1 MLKILLKK
9 QLKEVGAFLYYDA
22 KKGKRRNT
30 KNIVGYSLILLFLFL
45 SVASVFYMVAD
56 WIGKPM
62 FLVHLD
68 WLFWVMMGLISIAL
82 GVFGSVFNTYTT
94 VYLAKDNEMLLS
106 MPIKKNQL
114 LLARLF
120 GVYVMG
126 LFYTALV
133 YIPAMIVAWI
143 YGGFSIQLLV
153 SELIM
158 LFVLSFIVLSLSA
171 LLGWGVAVISVHLR
185 NKSFVTVIASLI
197 FIAAYYYVY
206 FKAAGMI
213 KTLIA
218 NADKVARSVKSKGFI
233 IYHMG
238 MAITGNVCSILIQIA
253 FVSVVTLVV
262 YLLLWKSFTKIL
274 TMKKGEKR
282 VAVKEITAL
291 QKSVDQ
297 ALLRKE
303 ALRFT
308 KSANYMLNCGLGSI
322 MIVLAGIA
330 ILVKGDQIEL
340 VMKKW
345 LVSDGTLTALA
356 IAAVCMLATMN
367 DMTAPSISMEGKNLW
382 IAQSIPVSGWQV
394 LKAKLKLHVYITL
407 PPVLFCGCCVG
418 YVMKMN
424 LTNWVEML
432 AMASLFVLFTATNGL
447 VIGLKMPNLNWTNE
461 IVALK
466 QSFGVFLALFG
477 NWILLVG
484 IGAAGYSL
492 RYQMSVETYMLLVF
506 VVIVIACKVMLS
518 WLKKKGS
525 KEFER
530 L

>member
-1 MLKILLKK
+1 
-9 QLKEVGAFLYYDA
+9 
-22 KKGKRRNT
+22 
-30 KNIVGYSLILLFLFL
+30 
-45 SVASVFYMVAD
+45 
-56 WIGKPM
+56 
-62 FLVHLD
+62 
-68 WLFWVMMGLISIAL
+68 
-82 GVFGSVFNTYTT
+82 
-94 VYLAKDNEMLLS
+94 
-106 MPIKKNQL
+106 
-114 LLARLF
+114 
-120 GVYVMG
+120 
-126 LFYTALV
+126 
-133 YIPAMIVAWI
+133 
-143 YGGFSIQLLV
+143 
-153 SELIM
+153 
-158 LFVLSFIVLSLSA
+158 
-171 LLGWGVAVISVHLR
+171 
-185 NKSFVTVIASLI
+185 
-197 FIAAYYYVY
+197 
-206 FKAAGMI
+206 
-213 KTLIA
+213 
-218 NADKVARSVKSKGFI
+218 
-233 IYHMG
+233 
-238 MAITGNVCSILIQIA
+238 
-253 FVSVVTLVV
+253 
-262 YLLLWKSFTKIL
+262 
-274 TMKKGEKR
+274 
-282 VAVKEITAL
+282 
-291 QKSVDQ
+291 
-297 ALLRKE
+297 
-303 ALRFT
+303 
-308 KSANYMLNCGLGSI
+308 